1 MLDLSRSAHFVRG
14 VGGDSSESVRVEMV
28 DLPWLEMAGG
38 VRFDQVSRVLMA
50 SCTPVTWGRT
60 EVVQISVPNL

>member
-1 MLDLSRSAHFVRG
+1 MLKVDCLLDLLDLLRSAHFVRG

-38 VRFDQVSRVLMA
+38 VRFDQVSRGVDDWE
-50 SCTPVTWGRT
+50 S
-60 EVVQISVPNL
+60 EV